1 MNGFR
6 TVRNKSAL
14 SAQAA
19 APVVMQVRDFS
30 KAKPASEDVFQA
42 YRGMYAY
49 DRRPLD
55 AKSEGIVENTAD
67 WTKEKITIDA
77 GYDNQRLEMYLFL
90 PKNVRAP
97 FQTVLFF
104 PSARVELMTD
114 SHTLG
119 DMQFVDYT
127 IKSGRALLYPIY
139 DFTYE
144 RTRRELAGIPGAIE
158 DLQLTIRRSKEVRRA
173 MDYLVTRPDID
184 ASKIAYL
191 GVSMGTAYGVIFT
204 ALEDRFRAIVFLDGG
219 FFLGPAAR
227 GRDQVDF
234 APRIT
239 KPVLMVNGKYDFT
252 FSPTRSQEP
261 LMRMLG
267 TPEAD
272 KRKVVLDTP
281 HDVSQ
286 QEEALSKEVLGWLDK
301 YLGRIN

>member
-1 MNGFR
+1 
-6 TVRNKSAL
+6 
-14 SAQAA
+14 
-19 APVVMQVRDFS
+19 
-30 KAKPASEDVFQA
+30 
-42 YRGMYAY
+42 
-49 DRRPLD
+49 
-55 AKSEGIVENTAD
+55 
-67 WTKEKITIDA
+67 
-77 GYDNQRLEMYLFL
+77 
-90 PKNVRAP
+90 
-97 FQTVLFF
+97 
-104 PSARVELMTD
+104 
-114 SHTLG
+114 
-119 DMQFVDYT
+119 MQFVDYA

-227 GRDQVDF
+227 GRDQLDF
-234 APRIT
+234 APHVT

-252 FSPTRSQEP
+252 FSPERAQEP
-261 LMRMLG
+261 LFRWLG
-267 TPEAD
+267 TPPAD
-272 KRKVVLDTP
+272 KRHVVFDTP
-281 HDVSQ
+281 HDISQ
-286 QEEALSKEVLGWLDK
+286 QRESLSKEVLGWLDK